1 MANLSVRN
9 EGDCAVIEI
18 PSEFYSSSGEEIL
31 MWIRDFKG
39 PGVHSIV
46 FDFGACK
53 QIALNVYPVF
63 GRIKVELGRLGVQY
77 WSVGMEDRVYA
88 RIASDGVNGL
98 FALKKTL
105 SGTTVASAGQV
116 GRTPPST
123 IKMLYSAENLNLM
136 VEELIHALR
145 SSNVE
150 AQCGKPFLK
159 KDPVFQGV
167 GVIGIMPLATA
178 DFKGTIRVS
187 APQEFA
193 IKLHK
198 DLFGQDVT
206 EASDE
211 AIEILEEI
219 TAVFFM
225 YLKEKLKLKGIELMN
240 AAPSVLVGLPANVQQ
255 TETAQTMVLPFTS
268 NFGNIFLEVV
278 LA

>member
-1 MANLSVRN
+1 MSELGVRLQ
-9 EGDCAVIEI
+9 GDIAVIDVPAELQA
-18 PSEFYSSSGEEIL
+18 EKADEVL
-31 MWIRDFKG
+31 MWLKEFKD
-39 PGVHSIV
+39 PSVKQIV
-46 FDFGACK
+46 FDFKSCR
-53 QIALNVYPVF
+53 QIHLNVYPIF
-63 GRIKVELGRLGVQY
+63 GRIKMEFNRQGLQY
-77 WSVGMEDRVYA
+77 HSVGMEERLTS
-88 RIASDGVNGL
+88 RLASDGVNGL
-98 FALKKTL
+98 FAIKRGSAA
-105 SGTTVASAGQV
+105 SGSSAAG
-116 GRTPPST
+116 GPRPSF
-123 IKMLYSAENLNLM
+123 SVENLNLM
-136 VEELIHALR
+136 IEQLGRALR

-159 KDPVFQGV
+159 AQPVFQGV
-167 GVIGIMPLATA
+167 GVIGIMPLSSPQM
-178 DFKGTIRVS
+178 KGTIRVS

-193 IKLHK
+193 ILLHK

-225 YLKEKLKLKGIELMN
+225 YLREKLKDKGIELMN

-268 NFGNIFLEVV
+268 NYGSIFLEVV